1 MTYLIDTHA
10 IIWFMKGDPMLSEK
24 AREIILTD
32 YKNCYISIVSF
43 WEMAIKININK
54 LDLGLPFE
62 EVESWSIENGL
73 SNFLNVEI
81 PHTVTLAQLPF
92 HHRDPFDRT
101 LIAQALNEKLTVI
114 TKEKLFEEYGVTRLW

>member
-10 IIWFMKGDPMLSEK
+10 LIWFMKGEAMLSDK

-32 YKNCYISIVSF
+32 HKNCYISVVSF
-43 WEMAIKININK
+43 WEMAIKINLNK
-54 LDLGLPFE
+54 LDIGLPFE
-62 EVESWSIENGL
+62 EVESWAIENGL
-73 SNFLNVEI
+73 SNFLHVEI
-81 PHTVTLAQLPF
+81 PHTVTLSQLPF

-101 LIAQALNEKLTVI
+101 LIAQALSEQLTVI